1 MAGNCTLSGSIDG
14 NPANLRASTTQY
26 CGAADQFRNQTC
38 AAVAICCST
47 TISILRSS
55 TIASI
60 REFQRQRG
68 CEDREIVHLKIR
80 SPTARRV
87 GATAICLVI
96 LSSASTVCAQGIE
109 VSPFYGY
116 RFGGTFFEL
125 YTAQPFD
132 FDGAPASGVALDV
145 PVYDE
150 GLYFEGMFTHQA
162 ATVLA
167 PPGPGRPAI
176 RVARLRGSLARRRPA
191 GIQRWPRAR
200 VHSRNAG
207 VDPLRRGRQQRIPL
221 HGEHRRRR
229 ESCCR
234 RLASACGWTAA
245 SLPRSWTAA
254 ETQSRVRPASASSA
268 CTSTSPGRPSS
279 RPA

>member
-1 MAGNCTLSGSIDG
+1 M
-14 NPANLRASTTQY
+14 
-26 CGAADQFRNQTC
+26 
-38 AAVAICCST
+38 
-47 TISILRSS
+47 
-55 TIASI
+55 
-60 REFQRQRG
+60 
-68 CEDREIVHLKIR
+68 HLKIR
-80 SPTARRV
+80 SPADRRV

-150 GLYFEGMFTHQA
+150 GLYFEGLFTHQA

-176 RVARLRGSLARRRPA
+176 PWRVSADHWLAGGLQEFSGGRVRGFTIGMLGLTRYAAEGDSEFRFTVSTGGGVKLLPASRVGVRLDG
-191 GIQRWPRAR
+191 R
-200 VHSRNAG
+200 VFATFLDGGGNAVACTPGVCLVGLHVSVAWQAEFTAG
-207 VDPLRRGRQQRIPL
+207 VI
-221 HGEHRRRR
+221 
-229 ESCCR
+229 
-234 RLASACGWTAA
+234 
-245 SLPRSWTAA
+245 
-254 ETQSRVRPASASSA
+254 VRFH
-268 CTSTSPGRPSS
+268 
-279 RPA
+279 